1 MKCSEWNI
9 MALIR
14 KYSWFLVFLTGPL
27 FVGAFS
33 VAGWIM
39 YGGTTR
45 DAMRIEYVIP
55 AGTAERVEA
64 GESVASLPSNWV
76 FIVGDV
82 LVLRNEDDV
91 NHQLGPFWAPAGS
104 TLTIPMESAS
114 KFNYLCTIHPSGSID
129 LQIQPR
135 NSWVRPL
142 TITLLLGIPIGAVIS
157 LAVYVASRLD
167 SAPTGKS

>member
-1 MKCSEWNI
+1 M
-9 MALIR
+9 MLIR

-45 DAMRIEYVIP
+45 AATRIEYVIP
-55 AGTAERVEA
+55 AGTAQRVAA
-64 GESVASLPSNWV
+64 GESVPSIPSEWV

-82 LVLRNEDDV
+82 LILRNKDDV
-91 NHQLGPFWAPAGS
+91 DHQLGPFWVPAGS
-104 TLTIPMESAS
+104 TLTVPMERAS
-114 KFNYLCTIHPSGSID
+114 TFSYLCTIHPSGSIGFEV
-129 LQIQPR
+129 LPR

-142 TITLLLGIPIGAVIS
+142 TITLLLGIPIGVVIS
-157 LAVYVASRLD
+157 LAVFVASRLD
-167 SAPTGKS
+167 DKSTVK

>member
-1 MKCSEWNI
+1 M

-14 KYSWFLVFLTGPL
+14 KYSLFLVFLTGPL

-33 VAGWIM
+33 VAGWIV

-45 DAMRIEYVIP
+45 AAMQIEYVIP
-55 AGTAERVEA
+55 AGTAERVAA

-91 NHQLGPFWAPAGS
+91 NHQFGPFWAPAGS
-104 TLTIPMESAS
+104 TLTVPMQRASAFS
-114 KFNYLCTIHPSGSID
+114 YLCSIHPSGSID
-129 LQIQPR
+129 LQILPR

-142 TITLLLGIPIGAVIS
+142 TITLLLGVPIGAVIS
-157 LAVYVASRLD
+157 LAVHVASRLD
-167 SAPTGKS
+167 SGPTGKP